1 MGYSKKELKF
11 YIKQLKKA
19 LKLIKKID
27 KSNYGLSLT
36 YIRIGEQIQQD
47 LAYYEDQLKRLKE
60 DKSE

>member
-19 LKLIKKID
+19 LKLIKKVD

-47 LAYYEDQLKRLKE
+47 LAYYENQLKRLKE
-60 DKSE
+60 DKE

>member
-11 YIKQLKKA
+11 YIKKLKKA
-19 LKLIKKID
+19 LKLIKKVD

-36 YIRIGEQIQQD
+36 YIKIGEQIQQD

-60 DKSE
+60 DKE

>member
-19 LKLIKKID
+19 LKLIKKVD

-60 DKSE
+60 DKG

>member
-11 YIKQLKKA
+11 YIKQLKNA

-36 YIRIGEQIQQD
+36 YIRIREQIQQD

-60 DKSE
+60 DKE